1 MVKQRIIWLLCW
13 LGSLVFLV
21 FYQQWLAWLMLG
33 AVLVIPLFSLLV
45 SLPSMITARLETL
58 SPGRLTVGTPA
69 ALNCRCVSKG
79 IPPQYRCRLLVTHTI
94 TGKRSRLHPGDP
106 LPTDR
111 SGVLLC
117 DLKRVRVYD
126 RLGLFGLPLR
136 GQRTFRVVV
145 EPKPVPI
152 PNEAEADADSVFAW
166 KPKNGGFSENH
177 DLRLYIPGDSLRQ
190 IHWKL
195 SAKTG
200 KLIIREPMIPD
211 PGKVLVSL
219 ELKGSPEE
227 LERLLGRTLWLGQ
240 RLTQQQI
247 PFELLSLTGEG
258 MRRAAVNSLQTLEL
272 AMDDLLSS
280 SPVQAGTL
288 ELPAETFTRQ
298 YTLGGAPDEE

>member
-1 MVKQRIIWLLCW
+1 MIKQRIIWLLCW

-33 AVLVIPLFSLLV
+33 AVLLIPLFSLLV
-45 SLPSMITARLETL
+45 SLPAMITARLETVA
-58 SPGRLTVGTPA
+58 PERLTAGTPA
-69 ALNCRCVSKG
+69 TLNCRCVSKG
-79 IPPQYRCRLLVTHTI
+79 IPPQWRCRLLVTHSI
-94 TGKRSRLHPGDP
+94 TGKRIRLRPGKP

-111 SGVLLC
+111 SGVLFC

-136 GQRTFRVVV
+136 GQRKFRVVV

-152 PNEAEADADSVFAW
+152 PNEDEADADSVFAW

-177 DLRLYIPGDSLRQ
+177 ELRLYVPGDSLRQ

-211 PGKVLVSL
+211 PGKVLVY
-219 ELKGSPEE
+219 LKLNGTPEE
-227 LERLLGRTLWLGQ
+227 LERLLGRALWLGQ
-240 RLTQQQI
+240 RLVQQHI

-258 MRRAAVNSLQTLEL
+258 MHRTAVHSPQTLEL
-272 AMDDLLSS
+272 AMDELLSS
-280 SPVQAGTL
+280 SPVQTGTV
-288 ELPAETFTRQ
+288 EFPAETFTHQ
-298 YTLGGAPDEE
+298 YRLGGAPDEE

>member
-33 AVLVIPLFSLLV
+33 AVLIIPLFSLLV
-45 SLPSMITARLETL
+45 SLPAMLTARLETI
-58 SPGRLTVGTPA
+58 SPGRLTVGTGA
-69 ALNCRCVSKG
+69 TLNLRCSSKG
-79 IPPQYRCRLLVTHTI
+79 IAPQWSCRLLVSHCV
-94 TGKRSRLHPGDP
+94 TGKRFRLRPGDP

-117 DLKRVRVYD
+117 NLTRVRVYD
-126 RLGLFGLPLR
+126 RLCLFSLPLR
-136 GQRTFRVVV
+136 GQRRLRVVV
-145 EPKPVPI
+145 EPKPLPI
-152 PNEAEADADSVFAW
+152 PNEEEADADSVFAW

-177 DLRLYIPGDSLRQ
+177 ELRLYVPGDSVRQ

-211 PGKVLVSL
+211 PGKVLVTL
-219 ELKGSPEE
+219 ELKGTPEE
-227 LERLLGRTLWLGQ
+227 LERLLGRALWLGQ
-240 RLTQQQI
+240 RLVDQQI

-258 MRRAAVNSLQTLEL
+258 VRRAAVNSPQSLEL
-272 AMDDLLSS
+272 VMDDILSC
-280 SPVQAGTL
+280 SPVKAGTL
-288 ELPAETFTRQ
+288 IPPTETFTRQ
-298 YTLGGAPDEE
+298 YTLGGGPDEE